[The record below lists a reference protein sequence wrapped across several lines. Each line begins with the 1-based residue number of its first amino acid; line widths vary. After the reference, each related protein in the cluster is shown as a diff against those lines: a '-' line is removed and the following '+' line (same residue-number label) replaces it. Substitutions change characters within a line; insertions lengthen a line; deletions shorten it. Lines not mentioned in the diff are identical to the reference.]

1 MAQALDHAQTIP
13 RVGRPEDIA
22 SMVLYLASDE
32 SQWVTGTAMIVDG
45 GMTLGPNLSALLPRM
60 AKPPSN
66 AYVGPSFKR

>member
-32 SQWVTGTAMIVDG
+32 SQWVTGTAMIIDG

-66 AYVGPSFKR
+66 AYVGPSCKR